1 MAQLPG
7 PAAATNVA
15 AVKEE
20 TAAWEDALDLGDSD
34 IRFDPRSHPFD
45 ATASQLQED
54 KPPHPSHHHHHHS
67 IPGTAAAA
75 VLDTVLPLSVTR
87 PPLSLGRGD
96 ARATDADFLRP
107 PWHCALQFLGN
118 DRAWE
123 RPGIRAIKG
132 DEDLLRALWCV
143 AGVVTSCKPNGLGD
157 LFLILKDAT
166 NSIGASVHKKV
177 LLEENNGHDISIGC
191 AVVFSKVAIFRPS
204 RKLCYLNV
212 TKGKVIKVFT
222 KDCAAPAKQ
231 VISSSTTERS
241 QGGDS
246 TSNIMM
252 KIFGREDMMPSN
264 NEMTGTEVSH
274 EHHATP
280 DSSNSAS
287 TWDIYGGFSV
297 GSNQEG
303 KLLVGDTHNKHT
315 SSSSTDEHPQQ
326 NLSIPNTTGC
336 FSTPKENV
344 NTSSGSLLKRKRA
357 VSEWTEEQLSEL
369 FADY

>member
-1 MAQLPG
+1 MAQLRG
-7 PAAATNVA
+7 PAAAAAANVA
-15 AVKEE
+15 AVKEK
-20 TAAWEDALDLGDSD
+20 TAAWEDALDLDDSD
-34 IRFDPRSHPFD
+34 IRFDPQP
-45 ATASQLQED
+45 QQD
-54 KPPHPSHHHHHHS
+54 KPSHPSHR
-67 IPGTAAAA
+67 IPEPAAAA
-75 VLDTVLPLSVTR
+75 VQDTVLPRSTTR
-87 PPLSLGRGD
+87 SPLSSGRGD

-107 PWHCALQFLGN
+107 PWLCALKFLGK

-123 RPGIRAIKG
+123 RLGIRAIMD
-132 DEDLLRALWCV
+132 DEDLLRAPVV

-157 LFLILKDAT
+157 LFLILKDPT
-166 NSIGASVHKKV
+166 DSIGASVHKKV

-212 TKGKVIKVFT
+212 TKGKVIKVFS

-241 QGGDS
+241 QGGDY

-264 NEMTGTEVSH
+264 NEMTVTEVSH

-303 KLLVGDTHNKHT
+303 KLLVGDTHKHT

-336 FSTPKENV
+336 FSSPKENV
-344 NTSSGSLLKRKRA
+344 NTSSGSLVKRKRA

>member
-1 MAQLPG
+1 ML
-7 PAAATNVA
+7 
-15 AVKEE
+15 
-20 TAAWEDALDLGDSD
+20 
-34 IRFDPRSHPFD
+34 
-45 ATASQLQED
+45 
-54 KPPHPSHHHHHHS
+54 
-67 IPGTAAAA
+67 
-75 VLDTVLPLSVTR
+75 LSVFVG
-87 PPLSLGRGD
+87 LD
-96 ARATDADFLRP
+96 A
-107 PWHCALQFLGN
+107 GK

-132 DEDLLRALWCV
+132 DEDLLRAPLV

-157 LFLILKDAT
+157 LFLILKDPT
-166 NSIGASVHKKV
+166 DSIGASVHKKV

-204 RKLCYLNV
+204 HTKLCYLNV
-212 TKGKVIKVFT
+212 TKGKVVKVFS

-252 KIFGREDMMPSN
+252 KIFGRGDMMPSN
-264 NEMTGTEVSH
+264 NEITVTKVSH

-287 TWDIYGGFSV
+287 TWDISGGFSV
-297 GSNQEG
+297 RSNQEG
-303 KLLVGDTHNKHT
+303 KLLVGDPHKHM
-315 SSSSTDEHPQQ
+315 SSCSTDGH
-326 NLSIPNTTGC
+326 
-336 FSTPKENV
+336 TPKENV
-344 NTSSGSLLKRKRA
+344 NTSSESLLKRKRA

-369 FADY
+369 SVDY